1 MNPHKAHAKVN
12 MYLAVGEVSQGFH
25 PIESLF
31 CLIELHD
38 ELVFKKVTSGFEVNL
53 SGPYAKDLN
62 GKNLLERIWEDL
74 SGSMPE
80 ISGIEISLKKNIP
93 VCGGLGGG
101 SSDAAVFLR
110 YLYLNCHLFGDIK
123 ELFKYAYDLG
133 KDIPFFLTGW
143 PAANV
148 AGIQNKI
155 EYFDMPCG
163 DEIFLFIPEKG
174 ASTSEVFKKFDLQ
187 NCASVLT
194 RNEEISK
201 IQFIC
206 KNCSFTELGE
216 VGFNDLENSFFSL
229 CPEYGE
235 VFDLIKENSWFARLS
250 GSGSTIFFI
259 PKNKDVFL
267 DMYGEK
273 LAGNLKETKML
284 GCSQVERQWVL
295 VPPFEGSSPSTPA
308 RILI

>member
-1 MNPHKAHAKVN
+1 MNFQKAHAKVN
-12 MYLAVGEVSQGFH
+12 MYLAVGKASQNFH

-31 CLIELHD
+31 CLIELSD
-38 ELVFKKVTSGFEVNL
+38 ELTFKKSPSGFDLKV
-53 SGPYAKDLN
+53 SGPYAKDLK

-101 SSDAAVFLR
+101 SSDAAAFLR
-110 YLYLNCHLFGDIK
+110 YLHLNFHPFGDIK
-123 ELFKYAYDLG
+123 DLFKYAYDLG

-143 PAANV
+143 SAANV
-148 AGIQNKI
+148 TGIQNKI
-155 EYFDMPCG
+155 EYFDMSCG
-163 DEIFLFIPEKG
+163 DELFLFIPEKG
-174 ASTSEVFKKFDLQ
+174 ALTSEVFKNFDRQ
-187 NCASVLT
+187 NYASVLT
-194 RNEEISK
+194 RNEKISK

-206 KNCSFTELGE
+206 NNCSFTELGE

-229 CPEYGE
+229 CPEYSE
-235 VFDLIKENSWFARLS
+235 TFDLIKENSWFARLS

-267 DMYGEK
+267 DMFGKER
-273 LAGNLKETKML
+273 ANNLIGTKML